1 MTSEPLIPQDIQ
13 AAEQALAE
21 AISHQQAGEL
31 QQAEGC
37 YRAFLQKHPAHPVAN
52 HNLGVLL
59 VQRQQPADSL
69 AYFNAALDADPSRG
83 QYWISYID
91 ALFQAGQVEDA
102 RQVLEFAQQQGLEG
116 DEVDALASRLNADAL
131 EQVLIEEASAPL
143 EADIIPLKPA
153 RKGKVPSAHEIDTLI
168 TLFSSGR
175 LEESLAMAESMT
187 LRFPEHEFG
196 WKALGAIFKQMGRA
210 AEALPPMEKAAALS
224 PDDVEAQYN
233 LGVTLQEVGR
243 FTEAE
248 ASYCRALKVDPR
260 YIDACV
266 NLGILLRNQDRLNE
280 AEVLLER
287 AVKFAPNN
295 AEVLSSL
302 GIVYKDL
309 EHLDKAESTLR
320 RALKVKPNSVA
331 ILSNLGITLQQLK
344 RPDEAEASFRRAL
357 QIEPSHIDAQY
368 NLGVT
373 LQSLERLDEAES
385 CIRDVL
391 AAKPEYAEGYD
402 TLGSILQGQERLE
415 EAESCFRRATEIAPD
430 YAQAFSDLGGVLH
443 AMGRTEQGEASCRRA
458 LEIKPDLLAAFNHLA
473 VILESLGRLADA
485 EACCRRMLALDA
497 DCADAYSGLGAILM
511 KQDRMDEAEA
521 SCRRALEIDPDYEQ
535 AHNNMAVILLAKGRL
550 LEAEA
555 SCRRAVLI
563 APEYAQA
570 HANLGTILQSMG
582 RHDDAEA
589 CHRQAIR
596 LKPEYAVAHSN
607 LGVTLREVGRL
618 VEAEGHLRRA
628 IELKPDFSDAHMN
641 LGAVL
646 KDIGDLEGAEQSFNQ
661 ALQLDPKSDVAFS
674 NLLFCRSHNPT
685 VDAATLFAEHCQF
698 GERFETAYIDA
709 HRHYENSRDPD
720 RRLNVGFVSGDLRNH
735 AMAYFIE
742 PIFEHLARHEQ
753 IIMHAYSN
761 HGLDDEVTQRMR
773 SYFSNWSAVY
783 GLSDVALD
791 NKIRADRI
799 DILIDLS
806 GHTAK
811 NRLLTFARKPAPL
824 QASWMGYPGTTGM
837 RSMDYYFTDHYLL
850 PPDEFDDQFTEKLVH
865 LPASA
870 PFLPSQDA
878 PPVNDLPAL
887 ANGYVTFGSFNRTS
901 KISRSVVAVWSKIL
915 RDVPDA
921 RMVLGGMPEDG
932 KYDNLIEW
940 FLDEGIAR
948 ERLDFFQRS
957 NMANYLKLHH
967 KVDVC
972 FDTFPYN
979 GGTTTLHSIWMGVPT
994 LTFAGNTVAG
1004 RTGAGVLSHAGLQS
1018 FIAYDEE
1025 AFVRKGKEWAR
1036 EYDALSEIRA
1046 TLRERF
1052 SSSAAGR
1059 PELIAAGLAHAL
1071 RMMWRRWCEELPPV
1085 SLQISKKVALDELK
1099 GIGR

>member
-1 MTSEPLIPQDIQ
+1 MTSDPLIPQDIT

-21 AISHQQAGEL
+21 AITHQQAGDL

-59 VQRQQPADSL
+59 VQRQQAADSL

-83 QYWISYID
+83 QYWVGYID

-116 DEVDALASRLNADAL
+116 DEVDALALRLNAGAL
-131 EQVLIEEASAPL
+131 AQVLIEEASAPL
-143 EADIIPLKPA
+143 EADIVPLKPA
-153 RKGKVPSAHEIDTLI
+153 RKGKVPSAHEINTLI

-196 WKALGAIFKQMGRA
+196 WKALGAIFKQMGRG

-243 FTEAE
+243 LSEAE
-248 ASYCRALKVDPR
+248 ASYRRALKVDPR
-260 YIDACV
+260 YVDACV

-320 RALKVKPNSVA
+320 RALNVKPDSVA

-344 RPDEAEASFRRAL
+344 RPNEAEASFRRAL
-357 QIEPSHIDAQY
+357 QLAPTHLDTRY

-373 LQSLERLDEAES
+373 LQSLKRLDEAES

-402 TLGSILQGQERLE
+402 TLGGILQEQERLE
-415 EAESCFRRATEIAPD
+415 EAESCFRRATEIAPG
-430 YAQAFSDLGGVLH
+430 YARAFSDLGGVLH
-443 AMGRTEQGEASCRRA
+443 AMGRTEQGEVSCLRA
-458 LEIKPDLLAAFNHLA
+458 LEIEPDLLAAFNHLA
-473 VILESLGRLADA
+473 VILESQGRLTEA
-485 EACCRRMLALDA
+485 EACCRRMLALEP
-497 DCADAYSGLGAILM
+497 DCADAYNNLGAILM
-511 KQDRMDEAEA
+511 GQDRMDEAEA
-521 SCRRALEIDPDYEQ
+521 SCRRALKIEPDYAQ
-535 AHNNMAVILLAKGRL
+535 AHNNLAVILKRRGML

-555 SCRRAVLI
+555 SCRRAL
-563 APEYAQA
+563 ALDPAYAQA
-570 HANLGTILQSMG
+570 HDNLGAILQSMG
-582 RHDDAEA
+582 RRDDAEA
-589 CHRQAIR
+589 CHRRAIQ
-596 LKPEYAVAHSN
+596 LKPRYAEAYSK
-607 LGVTLREVGRL
+607 LGVTLREMGRL
-618 VEAEGHLRRA
+618 VEAEGYLRSA

-646 KDIGDLEGAEQSFNQ
+646 KDMGDLEGAELSFQQ
-661 ALQLDPKSDVAFS
+661 ALQFDPKSDIAFS

-685 VDAATLFAEHCQF
+685 VDAATLFAEHCRF
-698 GERFETAYIDA
+698 GERFEAAYIDVPK
-709 HRHYENSRDPD
+709 RYENSRDPE

-742 PIFEHLARHEQ
+742 PIFEHLAGHEQ
-753 IIMHAYSN
+753 IVMHAYSN
-761 HGLDDEVTQRMR
+761 HSLEDEVTQRMR
-773 SYFSNWSAVY
+773 SHFAHWNTVY
-783 GLSDVALD
+783 GLSDAVLD
-791 NKIRADRI
+791 NKIRTDGI

-811 NRLLTFARKPAPL
+811 NRLLTFARKPAPI
-824 QASWMGYPGTTGM
+824 QGSWMGYPGTTGL
-837 RSMDYYFTDHYLL
+837 RAMDHYFSDHYLL
-850 PPDEFDDQFTEKLVH
+850 PPGEFDDQFIEKLVH

-870 PFLPSQDA
+870 PFLPSQDS
-878 PPVNDLPAL
+878 PSINELPAL
-887 ANGYVTFGSFNRTS
+887 TNGHVTFGSFNRTS
-901 KISRSVVAVWSKIL
+901 KISRSVVAVWAQIL
-915 RDVPDA
+915 RAVPDA

-932 KYDNLIEW
+932 KYANLIEW
-940 FLDEGIAR
+940 FDEEGIAQ
-948 ERLDFFQRS
+948 ERLDFYQRS
-957 NMANYLKLHH
+957 NMADYLKLHH
-967 KVDVC
+967 KVDLC

-994 LTFAGNTVAG
+994 LTFAGSTVAG
-1004 RTGAGVLSHAGLQS
+1004 RTGAGELSHAGLQA
-1018 FIAYDEE
+1018 FIAYDEKE
-1025 AFVRKGKEWAR
+1025 FVRKGVEWAG
-1036 EYDALSEIRA
+1036 DLQALAEIRA
-1046 TLRERF
+1046 NLRERF
-1052 SSSAAGR
+1052 SNSAAGR

-1071 RMMWRRWCEELPPV
+1071 RKMWRRWCEGLPPV
-1085 SLQISKKVALDELK
+1085 SFQVSKQIAADELK
-1099 GIGR
+1099 ELGR